1 MKIEIKKNS
10 DGTFSLFV
18 DGKFMSSGR
27 LSEMIKLAEAAETK
41 EKIVCPVCGKEMD
54 ETYRGNQYC
63 YECERKL
70 KN

>member
-1 MKIEIKKNS
+1 MITEIKRNS

-18 DGKFMSSGR
+18 DGNIISSGKF
-27 LSEMIKLAEAAETK
+27 SEIIKMAETK

-63 YECERKL
+63 YECERKMRR
-70 KN
+70 